1 MRLHLAM
8 LYVKDLPRM
17 TAFYAEVL
25 GLPPKSRSETWVAF
39 DGFAL
44 HAIPGPIAAGIEIHS
59 PPAVRES
66 VPFKPLFAVADVG
79 AEVERLEAL
88 GVTILR
94 RPWGSS
100 DGVDPEGNVF
110 GINEAQPRCQTMA
123 PMIHV
128 PDVRATV
135 EWYKSIG
142 FQVRGT
148 YEDCDEMSWASVTY
162 GGSEVMFNTGGRASD
177 AERREVDLYIRTD
190 GVDILYQSLK
200 DRVEVV
206 VDLYN
211 AFHGMR
217 EFIIRDCNRFWIT
230 FGQPI

>member
-1 MRLHLAM
+1 
-8 LYVKDLPRM
+8 
-17 TAFYAEVL
+17 
-25 GLPPKSRSETWVAF
+25 
-39 DGFAL
+39 
-44 HAIPGPIAAGIEIHS
+44 
-59 PPAVRES
+59 
-66 VPFKPLFAVADVG
+66 
-79 AEVERLEAL
+79 
-88 GVTILR
+88 
-94 RPWGSS
+94 
-100 DGVDPEGNVF
+100 VF
-110 GINEAQPRCQTMA
+110 GILAAEPRRQVMA

-142 FQVRGT
+142 FQVRET

-162 GGSEVMFNTGGRASD
+162 GGSEVMFNAGGRPSD

-190 GVDILYQSLK
+190 GVDSLYQELK

-206 VDLYN
+206 AALYN

-230 FGQPI
+230 FGQPL